1 MKNRFSYRLENK
13 FVKRLYI
20 FYILII
26 NIKNQNQ
33 YEKQIFISS

>member
-20 FYILII
+20 FYIQFTKY
-26 NIKNQNQ
+26 KNQNQ